1 MPDFMGKTVLRIKP
15 FELGV
20 TTDQTDWTRKSRP
33 VFLISFTDGSKL
45 VLKAEGASTHGPGS
59 SLKSID
65 IMGEL
70 HSKLTR
76 DLGVVILQPE
86 DLQPLMEAP
95 DECFDF
101 APPAVARKYIVDLVA
116 AGGGKM
122 FVWYTMN
129 FVEGFKKLEDQVEK
143 NKDHQSMEK
152 VGAYKLARKMC
163 QDPRLLPN
171 LGKVVAVDLF
181 CGNRDRFGDD
191 GRLVNLGN
199 IGFQKDL
206 DKTYAP
212 VGGDFFE
219 SQGTFSN
226 MYVFSVDKST
236 WGGMVLGDPDRILA
250 FANTAI
256 QSLNTLF
263 ASKIAPRGMPNDG
276 VLGMAQVDAL
286 VAGITEGAALLKYQL
301 NRKLRSTGVPSGV
314 KARMEALGW
323 INPQLLPGQGVT
335 RGNTRLGQF
344 RNNPLPPPVQ
354 VQNPP
359 VQVQQPILQLTIPH
373 NWMSVKPNKNQ

>member
-1 MPDFMGKTVLRIKP
+1 
-15 FELGV
+15 
-20 TTDQTDWTRKSRP
+20 
-33 VFLISFTDGSKL
+33 
-45 VLKAEGASTHGPGS
+45 
-59 SLKSID
+59 
-65 IMGEL
+65 
-70 HSKLTR
+70 
-76 DLGVVILQPE
+76 
-86 DLQPLMEAP
+86 
-95 DECFDF
+95 
-101 APPAVARKYIVDLVA
+101 
-116 AGGGKM
+116 
-122 FVWYTMN
+122 
-129 FVEGFKKLEDQVEK
+129 
-143 NKDHQSMEK
+143 MEK

-163 QDPRLLPN
+163 QDPRLLPE

-212 VGGDFFE
+212 VGVDFFE

-263 ASKIAPRGMPNDG
+263 ASKITPRGMPNDG
-276 VLGMAQVDAL
+276 VLGMPQVNAL
-286 VAGITEGAALLKYQL
+286 VAGIKVGAVLLRFHL

-323 INPQLLPGQGVT
+323 INEQLLPGQGIT
-335 RGNTRLGQF
+335 RGNIRLQQY
-344 RNNPLPPPVQ
+344 RNNPQ
-354 VQNPP
+354 QPP
-359 VQVQQPILQLTIPH
+359 VQVQQPILQQPTLQQPTLQQPTLQQPILQLTIPP
-373 NWMSVKPNKNQ
+373 NWMSVKPNKKH